1 MISYL
6 MFPGGRDTGY
16 SQNRARP
23 FGDRRQFED
32 AIRIDVPT
40 NKLGKIIGK

>member
-1 MISYL
+1 MISDS
-6 MFPGGRDTGY
+6 RDAGF

-32 AIRIDVPT
+32 ARRIEVAT